1 MKNGR
6 ERDIRHYAGATV
18 IFTLVI
24 GILLFLSFFQIPVEN
39 KDIFV
44 SIVGMIV
51 GSLSVVIYAI
61 IGKNPDEVAELQRK
75 NESLQSLA
83 AQMEKRNDQLEAMI
97 IKIQEDI
104 IDKLTL
110 LGATAFDT
118 VFHKKKKC
126 DCEGEECS
134 CN

>member
-24 GILLFLSFFQIPVEN
+24 GLLLFLSFFQIPVEN

-126 DCEGEECS
+126 DCKGEECD